1 MLKEQIIRLKIV
13 LKRVV
18 KNSNM
23 TYTYRLSEIEDLTLE
38 FLIEWAIHNIKKGY
52 YEADNVF
59 VKLLSEKLRRNEC

>member
-1 MLKEQIIRLKIV
+1 
-13 LKRVV
+13 VV